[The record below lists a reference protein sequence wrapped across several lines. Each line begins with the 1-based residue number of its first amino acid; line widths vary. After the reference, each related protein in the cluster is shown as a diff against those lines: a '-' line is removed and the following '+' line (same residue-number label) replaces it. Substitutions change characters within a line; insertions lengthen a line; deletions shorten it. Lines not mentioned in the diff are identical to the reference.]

1 MKAETGKIPYAT
13 VDEIK
18 DFLDGHIKLR
28 FNLITLRY
36 EYQKEKWRI
45 LQDRNLNTLWSN
57 MSLTARVSKSD
68 MINVIESDYT
78 PPYNPF
84 TDYLENLPPW
94 QEGDKDYIAE
104 LAATVKMKGDP
115 VMPFCEA
122 LRKWL
127 VAMIAGWID
136 EGAVNNV
143 ILVFIGR

>member
-1 MKAETGKIPYAT
+1 
-13 VDEIK
+13 
-18 DFLDGHIKLR
+18 
-28 FNLITLRY
+28 
-36 EYQKEKWRI
+36 
-45 LQDRNLNTLWSN
+45 
-57 MSLTARVSKSD
+57 
-68 MINVIESDYT
+68 MINVIESDYS

-84 TDYLENLPPW
+84 TDYVENLPPW

-143 ILVFIGR
+143 ILVFIGRQGAYKTTWFNYLLPP